1 MMQQRAPSPATRR
14 GVRLTRWGAY
24 LVRETLPL
32 LAAGLVTLVLLL
44 LLYFLLDVLSDVIA
58 RGVPVA
64 LVARYLL
71 YKLPSA
77 IGPGLPLALLFAS
90 LLTLTRLGQDGEIK
104 AALLA
109 GVSPR
114 QFVVPVLSLGLAV
127 SAIALVNNELVTPW
141 SESRAAE
148 VEKDILLV
156 SPETIVQQGAFFEDA
171 LGRSIFIGQVSED
184 GEFADITV
192 ITPGGAMG
200 PRELLRAA
208 TGVPDPE
215 AGVWRLSDIRFNV
228 LRDARLTLDF
238 EAQSATLPVRGLTAR
253 ASSAADLAYLPL
265 KELIGRLRIDPGSPK
280 PAEWTALHRKV
291 AEPLAATAFA
301 IFAVAVGL
309 FTFRRGAQLGFVAV
323 LLLTFVYYATWSVSK
338 LLGAQGTLPAFV
350 AGWLPVAMYLV
361 AGGALLA
368 LTWRR

>member
-1 MMQQRAPSPATRR
+1 MRPHAKGKAATPRF
-14 GVRLTRWGAY
+14 GLTRWGAY
-24 LVRETLPL
+24 LVGETLPL
-32 LAAGLVTLVLLL
+32 LAAGVVTLVLLL
-44 LLYFLLDVLSDVIA
+44 LLYFLLNVLSDVIA

-77 IGPGLPLALLFAS
+77 LGPGLPLALLFAA

-109 GVSPR
+109 GVGPR
-114 QFVVPVLSLGLAV
+114 HFVMPLLALGLAV
-127 SAIALVNNELVTPW
+127 SAVALVNNELVVPW
-141 SESRAAE
+141 SERRAAE
-148 VEKDILLV
+148 VEKDILLI

-171 LGRSIFIGQVSED
+171 LGRSIFIGEVGAN
-184 GEFADITV
+184 GEFSDVTV
-192 ITPGGAMG
+192 ITPGGATG

-208 TGVPDPE
+208 TGIPDPE
-215 AGVWRLSDIRFNV
+215 AGVWRLTDISFNV
-228 LRDARLTLDF
+228 LRDAHLTLDF
-238 EAQSATLPVRGLTAR
+238 RAEAATLPVRGLTAR
-253 ASSAADLAYLPL
+253 ASATGDLAYLPL
-265 KELIGRLRIDPGSPK
+265 RELLARLRIDPGMAK
-280 PAEWTALHRKV
+280 PAEWTALHRKA

-301 IFAVAVGL
+301 LFAAAVGL

-323 LLLTFVYYATWSVSK
+323 LMLTFVYYATWSVSK
-338 LLGAQGTLPAFV
+338 LMGAQGTLPAYV
-350 AGWLPVAMYLV
+350 AGWLPVAIYMV